1 MLCFKCYTQ
10 HSHPLAAQRKAPDVV
25 VITRQLRRN
34 DWRTEETLLSKAKAT
49 VEAVAI
55 NAESC
60 RAQLLWLNGAAA
72 AAERKDNRRICDTF
86 SVAVPL
92 SCSVRGEAGS
102 AK

>member
-1 MLCFKCYTQ
+1 M
-10 HSHPLAAQRKAPDVV
+10 
-25 VITRQLRRN
+25 ITRQLRRN

-72 AAERKDNRRICDTF
+72 ERKDNRRVCDTF

-92 SCSVRGEAGS
+92 SCSVRGGAGS